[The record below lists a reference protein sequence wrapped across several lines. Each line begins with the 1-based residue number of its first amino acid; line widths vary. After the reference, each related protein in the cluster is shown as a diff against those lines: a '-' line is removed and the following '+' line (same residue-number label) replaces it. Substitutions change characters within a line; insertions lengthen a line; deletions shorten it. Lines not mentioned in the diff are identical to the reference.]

1 MCVRTWVWCAFYI
14 LCVCNV
20 HLYTLQLFL
29 AISITFFLTQFSF
42 LFTIQKFSSCFFFAL
57 SLSRFYFFYRFVF
70 KCIFILWSPSLFVC
84 VCASANAHF
93 TVSVF
98 EYSFTYLRLH
108 YIRIRIRIQYII
120 WCRKWYII
128 KCQLF
133 CCRWWCSCCHHR
145 WPFLRLLFCCNFWIL
160 FCMSVCVCECLY
172 KMSTKYDTC
181 LFMSHSAC
189 SHFEHREKPAAPFLR
204 VPCDHIHLDVYLFN
218 DYSMLHK

>member
-1 MCVRTWVWCAFYI
+1 MCVRTWAWCAFYM

-20 HLYTLQLFL
+20 HLYTLQLLL

-108 YIRIRIRIQYII
+108 YIHIRIQYII

-160 FCMSVCVCECLY
+160 FCMSVCACECLY